1 MCEPKCDGG
10 MGFKNLKLFNKALL
24 AKQGWNLQMGSNSL
38 VYRVFKAKY
47 FPTCDFIHASIG
59 NNPSY
64 TWRSLISA
72 QSLVNEGLRWR
83 VGNGA
88 NIKVWQDKWLPW
100 GLTYRVTSP
109 RLFMSLDT
117 RVVDLIDSHTAKWKN
132 DVLDCLFLPFE
143 ANLIKSIPLSVTL
156 PENKLV

>member
-1 MCEPKCDGG
+1 
-10 MGFKNLKLFNKALL
+10 
-24 AKQGWNLQMGSNSL
+24 MGSSSL
-38 VYRVFKAKY
+38 VYKVLKAKY

-64 TWRSLISA
+64 TWRSLIST

-88 NIKVWQDKWLPW
+88 NIKVWQENWLPW

-109 RLFMSLDT
+109 RLFLSLDT
-117 RVVDLIDSHTAKWKN
+117 RVADLIDSNTAKWKN
-132 DVLDCLFLPFE
+132 EVLDCLFLPFE
-143 ANLIKSIPLSVTL
+143 ADLIKSIPLSVTFL
-156 PENKLV
+156 KDKLV